1 MYIGIIG
8 VIMWWSELLLDSML
22 NLCCKNKFKRYE
34 RTWFIIFS
42 GMLIY
47 EGLFFNLRRIKMK
60 ETFVSIARG
69 SRLVFAE

>member
-1 MYIGIIG
+1 
-8 VIMWWSELLLDSML
+8 ML